1 MISLKEVLLSALLAV
16 NVIGSV
22 LVFSDKSRA
31 KARKRRI
38 REATFWRLSLVGAA
52 GGIFVSMIIV
62 RHKTNHLSFMLVLP
76 LIAIVQLVGL
86 IIII

>member
-1 MISLKEVLLSALLAV
+1 MIALKEVLLAALLAV

-22 LVFSDKSRA
+22 LVFGDKARA
-31 KARKRRI
+31 KARKRRT
-38 REATFWRLSLVGAA
+38 REATFWWLSLIGAA
-52 GGIFVSMIIV
+52 SGIFISMIIV

-86 IIII
+86 IMII